1 MTRKK
6 RKPLNQETARP
17 ENKPK
22 PVVSQSKQPLF
33 VVALVAFCLGFLSGV
48 GFTVY
53 KSGSTSAVPMTQT
66 AQGETA
72 RDETAKMELALELA
86 AKENP
91 DSADT
96 WIRLGNIYF
105 DTARHQLAIEAY
117 EKSLALAPNNANV
130 LTDLGVMYRR
140 SDRPNEAIAS
150 FDRAIAVNP
159 KHETARFNKGIVL
172 LHDLGDEKGAIKAW
186 ENLVEVNPVAVTPS
200 GISVD
205 EMVTE
210 MKKQAGKTDG

>member
-1 MTRKK
+1 MVVDTTRGKK
-6 RKPLNQETARP
+6 LARKIRKIAGGSPIPNQSMAIGIHARGDIGRK
-17 ENKPK
+17 NWIMGFI
-22 PVVSQSKQPLF
+22 SKRATFRRPSSIPR
-33 VVALVAFCLGFLSGV
+33 GM
-48 GFTVY
+48 
-53 KSGSTSAVPMTQT
+53 PRM
-66 AQGETA
+66 
-72 RDETAKMELALELA
+72 A